1 MDNRSLIFEVWQFI
15 KVNKKWWL
23 IPTLIM
29 LLIAGVFIIVGYA
42 SSTGGLSPFIYAL
55 F

>member
-1 MDNRSLIFEVWQFI
+1 MDNNSLPFEIWQFI
-15 KVNKKWWL
+15 KLNKKWWL
-23 IPTLIM
+23 IPTVLM
-29 LLIAGVFIIVGYA
+29 LLLAGIFIVIGYS